1 MIYGVLG
8 RTALAT
14 AFVSSF
20 YVAPAWLC
28 LAFWYGAT
36 VVVGTVLFLK
46 RVKENENPKMQA
58 QRGVAVHQSGSPC
71 DRSACVP
78 PARLDAAIMK
88 VGPIGDDVP
97 A

>member
-1 MIYGVLG
+1 MIYGVFV
-8 RTALAT
+8 RTALAI

-36 VVVGTVLFLK
+36 VVVGSVLFLK
-46 RVKENENPKMQA
+46 RVKENEHPRMQA

-71 DRSACVP
+71 DRSACGP
-78 PARLDAAIMK
+78 PARLDATIIK
-88 VGPIGDDVP
+88 VGPDDVP